1 MNGGFS
7 SENKIHN
14 MQQQNNNKSMII
26 NILKSI
32 RTVLILFATIFVINK
47 SLIYLEIKTIEYI
60 KIPILLYLLIFIVSF
75 LNLQSKEKKN
85 RPQNQ

>member
-1 MNGGFS
+1 MN
-7 SENKIHN
+7 NKIRN

-60 KIPILLYLLIFIVSF
+60 KIPILLYLLIFIASL

>member
-1 MNGGFS
+1 
-7 SENKIHN
+7 
-14 MQQQNNNKSMII
+14 MII

-32 RTVLILFATIFVINK
+32 GTVLTLFLIIFAINK

-60 KIPILLYLLIFIVSF
+60 KIPILLYLLIFIAFF

-85 RPQNQ
+85 RPKSNEPN

>member
-1 MNGGFS
+1 
-7 SENKIHN
+7 
-14 MQQQNNNKSMII
+14 MII

-32 RTVLILFATIFVINK
+32 GTVLTLFLIIFVINK

-60 KIPILLYLLIFIVSF
+60 KIPILLYLLIFIVFF

-85 RPQNQ
+85 RPKSNEPN

>member
-1 MNGGFS
+1 
-7 SENKIHN
+7 
-14 MQQQNNNKSMII
+14 MII
-26 NILKSI
+26 NIFKSTG
-32 RTVLILFATIFVINK
+32 TVLTLFLIIFTINK

-60 KIPILLYLLIFIVSF
+60 KISILLYLLIFIASL

>member
-1 MNGGFS
+1 M
-7 SENKIHN
+7 ENKIRN
-14 MQQQNNNKSMII
+14 TQQRHNNKSMII

-32 RTVLILFATIFVINK
+32 RTVLILFAIIFVINK

-60 KIPILLYLLIFIVSF
+60 KIPILLYLLIFIISF

-85 RPQNQ
+85 KPQNQ

>member
-26 NILKSI
+26 NVLKSI

-85 RPQNQ
+85 KPQNQ

>member
-1 MNGGFS
+1 MN
-7 SENKIHN
+7 NKIRN

-75 LNLQSKEKKN
+75 HNLQSKEKKIDHKTN
-85 RPQNQ
+85 EPN